1 MSRLD
6 VGVEVRGVGAG
17 SVANAASCTVGVGS
31 TTAAIFGMEN
41 DSNGLVARSSVVM
54 TTTG

>member
-6 VGVEVRGVGAG
+6 VGVEVRGVESR
-17 SVANAASCTVGVGS
+17 SVANAASCTVGVGL
-31 TTAAIFGMEN
+31 TTAAVFGMEN
-41 DSNGLVARSSVVM
+41 DLNGLVARSSVVM